1 MERRVELEGC
11 GAVNEPASE
20 LVSPPEGRVGA
31 AKKRLIPME
40 FVWNLYGTT
49 PSQHR
54 AITVATPCQIAL
66 PRILECRWGLRGV
79 GGNALERR
87 CGGFGLS
94 GGFVLAR
101 IIDMPPLA

>member
-1 MERRVELEGC
+1 
-11 GAVNEPASE
+11 
-20 LVSPPEGRVGA
+20 
-31 AKKRLIPME
+31 ME
-40 FVWNLYGTT
+40 FLWNAYGTT

-54 AITVATPCQIAL
+54 AITVATPCQAAL
-66 PRILECRWGLRGV
+66 STTLECRWELRGV
-79 GGNALERR
+79 GGCALDRR